1 VTVFLLV
8 CVFVLVLVNGFFVAA
23 EFALVRARRG
33 QIEAM
38 ARTGARGARL
48 ALHQIDHIDE
58 YLAACQLGITMASL
72 AIGFLGE
79 PAIAQLLEEPLGN
92 VLSHGVAVA
101 ISIAIAY
108 LIVTTAHITVGE
120 QVPKIHAITHAE
132 VMVRLCAAPLQWFRI
147 LSRPLVWALN
157 SASNAMLRLIGTDA
171 RADFHGSSGE
181 DVRLLI
187 AESATGGSLDT
198 GEARMLSGVF
208 QLHEQKARHVMTPF
222 VSVVTARGDEDVETV
237 LRRCVSSGHTRLP
250 IVDAKSPDRVIGI
263 THTNALA
270 ELLIRNGRTMSVTQ
284 AMRRSF
290 VIPETR
296 ALDDLLEDLQR
307 EQLTMAV
314 VVDEYGHTAGIVTV
328 EDIVEEIV
336 GEIADETDPTLRP
349 VRRLA
354 GGDWYARG
362 DVSLSDLADHGILL
376 QAGGADIGSVAG
388 LVLDLLGRIPTR
400 GETVTTNGFVIK
412 VESVRANRI
421 NAVRITTAE
430 PD

>member
-1 VTVFLLV
+1 
-8 CVFVLVLVNGFFVAA
+8 
-23 EFALVRARRG
+23 
-33 QIEAM
+33 M
-38 ARTGARGARL
+38 
-48 ALHQIDHIDE
+48 
-58 YLAACQLGITMASL
+58 
-72 AIGFLGE
+72 
-79 PAIAQLLEEPLGN
+79 
-92 VLSHGVAVA
+92 LSHGVAVA

-108 LIVTTAHITVGE
+108 LIVTAAHITVGE
-120 QVPKIHAITHAE
+120 QVPKIHAITHADA
-132 VMVRLCAAPLQWFRI
+132 MVRVCARPLQWFRI

-181 DVRLLI
+181 DLRLLI
-187 AESATGGSLDT
+187 AESATGGSLET

-208 QLHEQKARHVMTPF
+208 QLHEQTARHVMTPF

-250 IVDAKSPDRVIGI
+250 VVDAESPDRVIGI

-270 ELLIRNGRTMSVTQ
+270 ELLIRNGRAVGVAQ

-307 EQLTMAV
+307 ERLTMAV
-314 VVDEYGHTAGIVTV
+314 VADEYGRAVGIVTV

-336 GEIADETDPTLRP
+336 GEIADETDSILRP

-354 GGDWYARG
+354 NGDWYAHG
-362 DVSLSDLADHGILL
+362 DVSLADLADHGIALEPTN
-376 QAGGADIGSVAG
+376 AEVSSVAG

-400 GETVTTNGFVIK
+400 GETVSANGFVIR

-421 NAVRITTAE
+421 SAVRITTA
-430 PD
+430 DAD